1 MTERVSS
8 DHDTVESHRVHLST
22 VGRTSR
28 FQLPLPDE
36 LSCETGDVVS
46 LSLAG
51 DQAYAEVETT
61 LDGDPAV
68 RGAFA
73 DRNLARSRNG
83 EDEFDGWLQ
92 GTDATAGDP
101 LVLDVLTPGY
111 AYGLRFPGDRVVY
124 VAPEK
129 PDSSLQ
135 SIAQDLDE

>member
-1 MTERVSS
+1 VTERVPS

-22 VGRTSR
+22 VGRTGR
-28 FQLPLPDE
+28 FQLSLPAE

-61 LDGDPAV
+61 LDGEPAV

-83 EDEFDGWLQ
+83 ANEFDDWLQ
-92 GTDATAGDP
+92 DAGAAAGDP
-101 LVLDVLTPGY
+101 LVLDVLTPEY
-111 AYGLRFPGDRVVY
+111 AYGLRLPGDRVVY

-129 PDSSLQ
+129 PESSLQ
-135 SIAQDLDE
+135 SIAQNLDG